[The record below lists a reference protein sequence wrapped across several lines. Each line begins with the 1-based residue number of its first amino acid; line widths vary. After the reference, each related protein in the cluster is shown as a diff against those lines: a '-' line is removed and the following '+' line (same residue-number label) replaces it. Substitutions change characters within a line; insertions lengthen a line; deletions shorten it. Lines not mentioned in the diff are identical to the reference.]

1 MNEISAHTS
10 MSDFAEVID
19 TSNLNWDQAIASW
32 EDIIMEFKVP
42 LTFTEV
48 TISPLTF
55 TEVTIS

>member
-19 TSNLNWDQAIASW
+19 TSNLNWDQALASW
-32 EDIIMEFKVP
+32 DDIIMDFKVP

-48 TISPLTF
+48 TIS
-55 TEVTIS
+55 